1 MANPPDELIILQ
13 LLRELP
19 GYTRREL
26 LAEPAYIIERWRKI
40 LLIEAR
46 ESKRPK

>member
-1 MANPPDELIILQ
+1 MLQ

-26 LAEPAYIIERWRKI
+26 EAEPAYIVERWRRI
-40 LLIEAR
+40 LLLEAR
-46 ESKRPK
+46 ESNRKGG

>member
-1 MANPPDELIILQ
+1 VIFQ

-26 LAEPAYIIERWRKI
+26 LAEPAYVVERFRKI
-40 LLIEAR
+40 LLYEAR
-46 ESKRPK
+46 ESKRPKPK